1 MRHENA
7 RQPNVCPFVVVVAA
21 REAKKRLLEKDETK
35 KKKRTKKKALH
46 KNKKPILVVP
56 QLGRSSDS
64 FLSCASQNAEE
75 NEGIKARDRST
86 TTAKVYT

>member
-21 REAKKRLLEKDETK
+21 REAKKKDSLK
-35 KKKRTKKKALH
+35 KTRQKKNEKKALH